1 MLSIYLFC
9 IKNDICIIFTS
20 YTYIIHNI
28 YIVYLHVTQN
38 SNWFTSLLDIQT
50 ISPWILLHATFH
62 THGGG
67 SLIHN
72 IYITFTWYIHAHVTQ
87 ITVTVH
93 IIQKSLNPQTTSHW
107 IMPHTLIH
115 RHAGSGPCWSVRRRT
130 GPTRLPISAVSS
142 LCLSWHSCRG
152 CRYGLESPQ
161 LLPLEGGGGRGRTGH
176 NNDVRLFRWYG
187 DASLKY
193 KWKK

>member
-28 YIVYLHVTQN
+28 YIVYLH
-38 SNWFTSLLDIQT
+38 
-50 ISPWILLHATFH
+50 
-62 THGGG
+62 GGG

-87 ITVTVH
+87 ITVTVQVTSFRSH
-93 IIQKSLNPQTTSHW
+93 FNPQTTSHW
-107 IMPHTLIH
+107 IMPHTLLH
-115 RHAGSGPCWSVRRRT
+115 RHAGSGPCWSVRCRT